1 MNACSAETSLDGL
14 CATLDLASA
23 ARRVPRVA
31 MESVQI
37 FSSQRAFVGHDA
49 LCKLLT
55 LRQKLDAVVSQLVF
69 RSRAMK
75 HAGK

>member
-49 LCKLLT
+49 LCKLLNASAKT
-55 LRQKLDAVVSQLVF
+55 GYRRVAACF
-69 RSRAMK
+69 
-75 HAGK
+75 